1 MNNRYLPSIALANDI
16 LQEIITATELEI
28 TELKITELK
37 KQLDKYDRKGN
48 RKAAKLTVEV
58 LFATMRKLT
67 SYEEM
72 QKSLPKRSRQ
82 GEIYNFGIRG
92 CRAV

>member
-1 MNNRYLPSIALANDI
+1 MNNRYLPSITLTNDV

-28 TELKITELK
+28 TELK

-48 RKAAKLTVEV
+48 KEAAKVTVEV

-67 SYEEM
+67 YYEKM
-72 QKSLPKRSRQ
+72 QKNLPKRGRQ
-82 GEIYNFGIRG
+82 GEIYNFGIPERE
-92 CRAV
+92 VV